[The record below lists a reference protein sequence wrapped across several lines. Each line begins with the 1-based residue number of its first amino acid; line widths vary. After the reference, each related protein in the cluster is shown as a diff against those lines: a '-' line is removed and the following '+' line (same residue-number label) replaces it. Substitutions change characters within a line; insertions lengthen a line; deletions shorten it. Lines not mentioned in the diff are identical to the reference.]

1 MKMSASFFRRMTLG
15 MGLVAGLLA
24 AYEDEKVTKDE
35 VALILNQLF
44 MGLGAEVDFNGM
56 QVSPAVDG
64 GLHIYLP
71 PSIVG
76 KLL

>member
-1 MKMSASFFRRMTLG
+1 MKLSASFFKRMTIG
-15 MGLVAGLLA
+15 MGVVAGVLA
-24 AYEDEKVTKDE
+24 AYEDGKVTKDE

-44 MGLGAEVDFNGM
+44 IGLGADVDFNGM

-71 PSIVG
+71 PSIVQ